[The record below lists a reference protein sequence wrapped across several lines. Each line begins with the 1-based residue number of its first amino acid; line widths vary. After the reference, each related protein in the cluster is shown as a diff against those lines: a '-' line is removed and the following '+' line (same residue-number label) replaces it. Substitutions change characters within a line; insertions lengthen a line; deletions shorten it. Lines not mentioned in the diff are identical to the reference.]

1 MAKHEKFM
9 PVVTLVVYCGTEHPW
24 DGARSLYDLLE
35 VDEELKEFI
44 TNYRLN
50 LYDCHEH
57 DSFDEYKTGLRQ
69 LFEVVRYGRET
80 EKLKKLLEENKETY
94 SRIDGDTRD
103 LLEVVGKARIG
114 KEYEVME
121 NGERRYDM
129 CKAFLDM
136 KLEGIQEG
144 RAEGRLEYLVETVCK
159 KIMKDKPAA
168 VIADELE
175 EELSTVESVIRIQR
189 QVGSCDTE
197 KICRALREEQS
208 V

>member
-1 MAKHEKFM
+1 
-9 PVVTLVVYCGTEHPW
+9 
-24 DGARSLYDLLE
+24 
-35 VDEELKEFI
+35 
-44 TNYRLN
+44 
-50 LYDCHEH
+50 
-57 DSFDEYKTGLRQ
+57 
-69 LFEVVRYGRET
+69 
-80 EKLKKLLEENKETY
+80 
-94 SRIDGDTRD
+94 
-103 LLEVVGKARIG
+103 
-114 KEYEVME
+114 
-121 NGERRYDM
+121 M